1 MTYSERRIRV
11 FFFHEQSND
20 CVTTPKNER
29 FHYRLK
35 LAQVY
40 IVLLFIV
47 SKKWDSWSD
56 SGGEKQ

>member
-1 MTYSERRIRV
+1 MTVSVVYEG
-11 FFFHEQSND
+11 FFHEQSND

-47 SKKWDSWSD
+47 SKKWNR
-56 SGGEKQ
+56 QLV